1 MDQFTQPFSERTP
14 LRTLSYS
21 NDVETSGQPLTR
33 LRRRSSSPT
42 PDARTTA
49 IDSPSVQR
57 NAFDVLGKDPKR
69 AQKKLAKS
77 EYVAGEAVES
87 DEEEAFGFGVG
98 KGESDEED
106 EEDQDKVVEG
116 LLDDAAMD
124 ENAKREDLVQEKFRE
139 HVDED
144 DRSLEKLHRDAAEG
158 KLRMKRRDRG
168 VGFEDE
174 SDDGE
179 DEELSR
185 NIRRGM
191 YKKRKIDGDDLE
203 ALGQNQETRAFY
215 ETYQQNLMEDENEFA
230 HLHQD
235 DAAMMD
241 AEDEDDQGM
250 EAEVSV
256 DEVRRQLRQVAA
268 ESREQ
273 EDLETLNPYDTS
285 WVDRGQ
291 DEDEDINIKV
301 LSSKGDRQAGTQPDN
316 HIQHRQGDRAS
327 EQERV
332 QLKTWS
338 RGQGSRRQGTGR
350 SGAGSAITGHKAK
363 AGNGTL
369 KNLPANKDIGSVS
382 VMKPSREPSLLSK
395 LSDRRHRFA

>member
-124 ENAKREDLVQEKFRE
+124 ENAKREDLVQEKFRY
-139 HVDED
+139 VC
-144 DRSLEKLHRDAAEG
+144 
-158 KLRMKRRDRG
+158 
-168 VGFEDE
+168 
-174 SDDGE
+174 
-179 DEELSR
+179 SR
-185 NIRRGM
+185 FSW
-191 YKKRKIDGDDLE
+191 YLLTVAK
-203 ALGQNQETRAFY
+203 
-215 ETYQQNLMEDENEFA
+215 
-230 HLHQD
+230 
-235 DAAMMD
+235 
-241 AEDEDDQGM
+241 
-250 EAEVSV
+250 VS
-256 DEVRRQLRQVAA
+256 
-268 ESREQ
+268 
-273 EDLETLNPYDTS
+273 T
-285 WVDRGQ
+285 
-291 DEDEDINIKV
+291 
-301 LSSKGDRQAGTQPDN
+301 
-316 HIQHRQGDRAS
+316 
-327 EQERV
+327 
-332 QLKTWS
+332 
-338 RGQGSRRQGTGR
+338 
-350 SGAGSAITGHKAK
+350 
-363 AGNGTL
+363 
-369 KNLPANKDIGSVS
+369 
-382 VMKPSREPSLLSK
+382 
-395 LSDRRHRFA
+395 